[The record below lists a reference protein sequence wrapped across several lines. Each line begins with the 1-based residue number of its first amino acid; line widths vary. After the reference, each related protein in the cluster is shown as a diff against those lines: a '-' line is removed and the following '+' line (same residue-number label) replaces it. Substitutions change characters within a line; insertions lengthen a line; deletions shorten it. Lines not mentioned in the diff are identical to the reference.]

1 MFSFVLIAAA
11 AFEPP
16 PIIVTARP
24 QTEKALADCLAR
36 KCGTREDA
44 IASIHHA
51 QAQFADGEYPD
62 ARKTLL
68 ASLGRNRG
76 SEEEDPRAMSALWH
90 ALARVTLHNGDLQEY
105 RRAALRSGSNL
116 ARADTVTTSEQVRGE
131 VQIAD
136 ALSMTGDPDGTVRR
150 YRSVGREPRARG
162 DVELAEMMEL
172 RAVYARS
179 SFDGRPAARRRL
191 ERAAEDSTLTP
202 RARIAARGLAAQLQD
217 RPGGKV
223 EALLED
229 VPVQSADAPL
239 LLLRTPQSVLGQQRE
254 AANRALANND
264 TVLFTMLQP
273 RSGEARPYSW
283 ADIGFWVRPDGS
295 VAEAEVLR
303 GSRNR
308 GWTEDV
314 IETVRG
320 RRYAPFA
327 AEAGSE
333 GRYKIERVTLT
344 YDHQTPAG
352 SLIRRRSGL
361 PSYRFEELKIEN
373 GSTTSS

>member
-1 MFSFVLIAAA
+1 MFLIVTLLAAA
-11 AFEPP
+11 GAEPP
-16 PIIVTARP
+16 PIIVTAKP
-24 QTEKALADCLAR
+24 QTAKALAECLAR

-44 IASIHHA
+44 VASIHHA

-68 ASLGRNRG
+68 ASLARNRG
-76 SEEEDPRAMSALWH
+76 QDNADPRAMSALWH

-105 RRAALRSGSNL
+105 RRAALRSGSIL
-116 ARADTVTTSEQVRGE
+116 ARADTVTKSEQVRGE

-136 ALSMTGDPDGTVRR
+136 ALSMTGDPDGAVRR
-150 YRSVGREPRARG
+150 YRAVGRDARTRG

-179 SFDGRPAARRRL
+179 TFDGRPAARRKL
-191 ERAAEDSTLTP
+191 ERAAEDAALTP
-202 RARIAARGLAAQLQD
+202 RARMAARGLAAQLQD
-217 RPGGKV
+217 RPGKV
-223 EALLED
+223 QALLDD

-239 LLLRTPQSVLGQQRE
+239 LLLRTPQSVLGKQRE
-254 AANRALANND
+254 AVNRALAND
-264 TVLFTMLQP
+264 DWVLFTMLQP
-273 RSGEARPYSW
+273 RGGEARPYSW

-295 VAEAEVLR
+295 VQEAEVLR
-303 GSRNR
+303 GSRNLS
-308 GWTEDV
+308 WTKDV
-314 IETVRG
+314 LRTVQG

-344 YDHQTPAG
+344 YEHQTPAG

-373 GSTTSS
+373 GSTTSP

>member
-1 MFSFVLIAAA
+1 MLLLVTLFAAA
-11 AFEPP
+11 AAEP
-16 PIIVTARP
+16 PIIVTAKP
-24 QTEKALADCLAR
+24 QTEKALALCLAR

-68 ASLGRNRG
+68 ASLARNRG
-76 SEEEDPRAMSALWH
+76 QDKEDPRAMSALWH

-105 RRAALRSGSNL
+105 RRAALRSGSIL
-116 ARADTVTTSEQVRGE
+116 ARADAVTISEQVRGE

-136 ALSMTGDPDGTVRR
+136 ALSMTGDPDGAVHR
-150 YRSVGREPRARG
+150 YRAVGREARARG
-162 DVELAEMMEL
+162 EIELAEMMEL

-191 ERAAEDSTLTP
+191 ERAAEDATLTP
-202 RARIAARGLAAQLQD
+202 RARTAARGLAAQLQD

-223 EALLED
+223 QTLLED

-239 LLLRTPQSVLGQQRE
+239 LLLRTPQSALGKQRE
-254 AANRALANND
+254 AVNRALANND
-264 TVLFTMLQP
+264 AVLFTMLQP

-283 ADIGFWVRPDGS
+283 VDIGFWVRPDGS

-314 IETVRG
+314 VRTVQG
-320 RRYAPFA
+320 CRYAPFA

-344 YDHQTPAG
+344 YQHQTPAG

-373 GSTTSS
+373 GSTTGP